1 MCFSKNIDLE
11 HKLQAVIMKVVYLLK
26 VSFHKVILF
35 YLNLKVYA
43 NSYWFS
49 LLLYYDIG
57 YLNTKLLPVM

>member
-1 MCFSKNIDLE
+1 MCFSKHIDLE

-43 NSYWFS
+43 NSY
-49 LLLYYDIG
+49 
-57 YLNTKLLPVM
+57 